1 MSDLFHAHGVIPGGL
16 PGSHAANHLDCSGVR
31 CPGPKRMT
39 AAGRREFIRMGL
51 AGFTS
56 LSLPGLMQLRARA
69 ESSGG
74 SKPSDRERTAV
85 IMVWKPGGCSHIDT
99 YDPKPNAISDYRGPF
114 GTIQTKVP
122 GMLFSELLP
131 MQAACADKFTV
142 LRSMRQGAGGHPAGS
157 MQMLSGDPDT
167 RDKPKP
173 KYPDWMTIANYLRS
187 QEGPR
192 TNPLPRYVGIKPP
205 LEYNGPAYL
214 GDAYSPFVV
223 AGDPNSPTFS
233 VPNIGLSDPNE
244 LRRLDRRAN
253 LRQKLDTL
261 TRAFDQQGEMG
272 ALDEFEQQAMT
283 LLTNPKTKEA
293 FDLSQEDDATRDRYG
308 RNAWGQQLLM
318 ARRLVEAGVE
328 VLTTS
333 LNGPLCGRVQ
343 NWDDHAVNHHV
354 FDGMRFRAKAYD
366 QAVSALVEDIYQ
378 RGLDK
383 RVLVVVTGEF
393 GRTPRINYAASTGA
407 GDASAPAGT
416 QQPGR
421 DHWPRAFSNIWFG
434 GGIQTGQFIG
444 ATDKHGEDS
453 IERIC
458 HAGDFLATI
467 YHHLGIDAANTLID
481 DFNGRPTPIVDHG
494 RPIPELTRRYS

>member
-1 MSDLFHAHGVIPGGL
+1 
-16 PGSHAANHLDCSGVR
+16 
-31 CPGPKRMT
+31 
-39 AAGRREFIRMGL
+39 MGL
-51 AGFTS
+51 AGFAG
-56 LSLPGLMQLRARA
+56 LSLPGVLKLQAQSPA
-69 ESSGG
+69 DNA
-74 SKPSDRERTAV
+74 PHREKTAV

-99 YDPKPNAISDYRGPF
+99 YDPKPLAESEYRGPF
-114 GTIQTKVP
+114 STIPTKVA
-122 GMLFSELLP
+122 GMHFTELLP
-131 MQAACADKFTV
+131 LQAQIADKFTV
-142 LRSMRQGAGGHPAGS
+142 LRSMRQTAGGHPAGS

-173 KYPDWMTIANYLRS
+173 RLPDWMTVTNYLRAAA
-187 QEGPR
+187 GTR
-192 TNPLPRYVGIKPP
+192 TNPLPLYVGINPP

-214 GDAYSPFVV
+214 GDAYSPFTVT
-223 AGDPNSPTFS
+223 GDPNSPNFS
-233 VPNIGLSDPNE
+233 VPNIGLSDQSE
-244 LRRLDRRAN
+244 IQRLARRST
-253 LRQKLDTL
+253 LRQRLDTL
-261 TRAFDQQGEMG
+261 ERSFDQLGELG
-272 ALDEFEQQAMT
+272 ALDQFEAQAMT

-293 FDLSQEDDATRDRYG
+293 FDLSKEDDRTRDRYG

-333 LNGPLCGRVQ
+333 LSGALCGRVH

-354 FDGMRFRAKAYD
+354 FDAMRFRAQAYD
-366 QAVSALVEDIYQ
+366 QAVSALIEDIYQ

-393 GRTPRINYAASTGA
+393 GRTPKINYAASTGA

-421 DHWPRAFSNIWFG
+421 DHWPRAFSNIWAG
-434 GGIQTGQFIG
+434 GGIETGRYIG
-444 ATDKHGEDS
+444 ATDKRGEDS

-458 HAGDFLATI
+458 DAGDFLATI
-467 YHHLGIDAANTLID
+467 YHHLGIDASKTFIR

-494 RPIPELTRRYS
+494 KPIPELMSKV